1 MSVFYRIGYQYTFV
15 LNSVDLRTLD
25 VLVEFPLKFS
35 DKPPMEKRVNNH
47 YLSEY
52 VDLYRLK
59 GKLKMVVSPTAPFD
73 HRLVKMTAFHKTI
86 VTNVE
91 DLSRSAFEKM
101 LQSADLVTNLAQVS
115 AIKFLSVTA

>member
-1 MSVFYRIGYQYTFV
+1 MTVFYRIGYQYTFV

-35 DKPPMEKRVNNH
+35 DEQPMEKRVNNH

-59 GKLKMVVSPTAPFD
+59 GKLKMVVLPTAPFD
-73 HRLVKMTAFHKTI
+73 RSLVKMTAFYKT
-86 VTNVE
+86 TAAKVE

-101 LQSADLVTNLAQVS
+101 LRSADLVMNNAQVS
-115 AIKFLSVTA
+115 AIKFLNVTA